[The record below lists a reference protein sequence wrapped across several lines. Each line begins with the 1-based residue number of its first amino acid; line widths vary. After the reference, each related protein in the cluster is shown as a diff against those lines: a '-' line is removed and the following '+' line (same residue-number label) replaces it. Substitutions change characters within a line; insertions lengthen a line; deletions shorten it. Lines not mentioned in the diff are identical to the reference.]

1 MKLSVLLTC
10 LVFVL
15 GFPLDSQAQFTPVVA
30 KLKAVSYQQLPDGS
44 EIERDRREGSYFRS
58 SLGSEMTNEY
68 RIVDGEKKGPGRSF
82 FVDSSTGKSYS
93 LRHSDKKAMVE
104 QKRPVPFA
112 PPRAPPTRNQIV
124 GKEVI
129 GGLECVVVPKA
140 RRPGE
145 KPSGKAWW
153 SVANALMVK
162 REFSLGNSRHVWELY
177 DIRFIEPDPS
187 QFGFPPDYE
196 IDLSNCRGCE

>member
-44 EIERDRREGSYFRS
+44 EIERDRREGSHFRS

-68 RIVDGEKKGPGRSF
+68 RVVDGEKKGPGRSF
-82 FVDSSTGKSYS
+82 FVDSSSYS
-93 LRHSDKKAMVE
+93 LPDKKAMVE

-112 PPRAPPTRNQIV
+112 PPRAPPSTRVRCCAQSQAAW
-124 GKEVI
+124 
-129 GGLECVVVPKA
+129 GGLLA
-140 RRPGE
+140 RPG
-145 KPSGKAWW
+145 G
-153 SVANALMVK
+153 
-162 REFSLGNSRHVWELY
+162 R
-177 DIRFIEPDPS
+177 
-187 QFGFPPDYE
+187 
-196 IDLSNCRGCE
+196 